1 MKTFLKVLL
10 TLAILAG
17 LGYGGWYA
25 YNTYLA
31 QTPQEGTVYV
41 QSVSVITGV
50 GPAGQRNRYS
60 GVVEAKNVVKL
71 DPDKDLTVK
80 ECFVAAGDKVVKG
93 QRLFSYDVESMQIAF
108 EQLQLDI
115 LGLENGIQTGEAKVE
130 SLKKKLATVK
140 EFKKYEIQMDIQ
152 TEELEV
158 RKKKYELSG
167 KTKQAEDME
176 EALKNTVVYSPVT
189 GTVRSVK
196 TGDSSGQDYYSY
208 GGSTEDTAYITIVAG
223 NDYCVK
229 GTVSEQTIHTLQ
241 EGMDVR
247 IQSRVDDSIWP
258 GRIYKINTEETK
270 QNGSRYYY
278 YDSGSGEQASKYD
291 FFVELDN
298 NEGLLMG
305 QHVYIELGSGAD
317 QESDAL
323 LLPLYYVVE
332 NEGQPFVYAADGE
345 NRIEKRTVTLGD
357 QDEENGTVAIL
368 DGLSY
373 LDRIAFPDETV
384 QVGMLA
390 SETAYVPEDLGSM
403 EPMDMGGYDMN
414 GMDFEGADLEGAD
427 FEGAD
432 FEGMD
437 GETDEPQ
444 PESQMDIP
452 MGGPIG

>member
-247 IQSRVDDSIWP
+247 ILSRVDDSIWP

-403 EPMDMGGYDMN
+403 EPMDMGEYDME
-414 GMDFEGADLEGAD
+414 GMDFEGAD

>member
-247 IQSRVDDSIWP
+247 ILSRVDDSIWP

-403 EPMDMGGYDMN
+403 EPMDMGEYDMN
-414 GMDFEGADLEGAD
+414 GMDFEGAD

>member
-1 MKTFLKVLL
+1 MKTFGKILL
-10 TLAILAG
+10 TLLILGG
-17 LGYGGWYA
+17 LGYGGWFA
-25 YNTYLA
+25 YQRYFA
-31 QTPQEGTVYV
+31 DAPKEGTVYV
-41 QSVSVITGV
+41 QSVAAITGV
-50 GPAGQRNRYS
+50 GPAGRRNRYA
-60 GVVEAKNVVKL
+60 GVVEAKNVIEL
-71 DPDKDLTVK
+71 DPDAELTVK
-80 ECFVAAGDKVVKG
+80 ECFVSSGDKVKKDDP
-93 QRLFSYDVESMQIAF
+93 LFCYDVDSMQINYD
-108 EQLQLDI
+108 QLLLDI
-115 LGLENGIQTGEAKVE
+115 QGLENGIKTGREKVE
-130 SLKKKLATVK
+130 NLKKQLQRAKQN
-140 EFKKYEIQMDIQ
+140 KKYDIEMDIQ
-152 TEELEV
+152 TEELEI
-158 RKKKYELSG
+158 RKKEYELTG
-167 KTKQAEDME
+167 KRKQAEDMKH
-176 EALKNTVVYSPVT
+176 ALENSVVFSPVD
-189 GTVRSVK
+189 GTVRSVR
-196 TGDSSGQDYYSY
+196 TPDGENMDYDGSSDK
-208 GGSTEDTAYITIVAG
+208 AYITIVAG

-247 IQSRVDDSIWP
+247 ILSRVDDSIWP

-384 QVGMLA
+384 QVGMTV
-390 SETAYVPEDLGSM
+390 SETAYVPGNDQGMSGFGVM
-403 EPMDMGGYDMN
+403 DHDDWEPETAPVEDMGRPA
-414 GMDFEGADLEGAD
+414 E
-427 FEGAD
+427 
-432 FEGMD
+432 
-437 GETDEPQ
+437 DESPQ
-444 PESQMDIP
+444 MPP
-452 MGGPIG
+452 AGGPRG

>member
-31 QTPQEGTVYV
+31 QTPQEGAVYV

-247 IQSRVDDSIWP
+247 ILSRVDDSIWP

-403 EPMDMGGYDMN
+403 EPMDMGEYDME
-414 GMDFEGADLEGAD
+414 GMDFEGAD
-427 FEGAD
+427 FEGTD

>member
-247 IQSRVDDSIWP
+247 ILSRVDDSIWP

-403 EPMDMGGYDMN
+403 EPMDMGEYDME
-414 GMDFEGADLEGAD
+414 GMDFEGAD

-437 GETDEPQ
+437 GERTSLSPKARWISPWEAPSD
-444 PESQMDIP
+444 DH
-452 MGGPIG
+452 

>member
-403 EPMDMGGYDMN
+403 EPMDMGEYDME
-414 GMDFEGADLEGAD
+414 GMDFEGAD
-427 FEGAD
+427 FEGTD

>member
-31 QTPQEGTVYV
+31 QTPQEGAVYV

-247 IQSRVDDSIWP
+247 ILSRVDDSIWP

-403 EPMDMGGYDMN
+403 EPMDMGEYDMN
-414 GMDFEGADLEGAD
+414 GMDFEGADL
-427 FEGAD
+427 EGAD

>member
-31 QTPQEGTVYV
+31 QTPQEGAVYV

-247 IQSRVDDSIWP
+247 ILSRVDDSIWP

-403 EPMDMGGYDMN
+403 EPMDMGEYDME
-414 GMDFEGADLEGAD
+414 GMDFKGAD